1 MKLSYKNQLTLS
13 CIIIIVFD
21 ILNAVFKNWIF
32 TSIGF
37 GICGLLWLIHP
48 VMPKNAEVS
57 KKGILAIRLVGVLI
71 ILQGIFTRSY
81 LY

>member
-13 CIIIIVFD
+13 CIIVIVFD
-21 ILNAVFKNWIF
+21 VLNTVFKNWIF

-37 GICGLLWLIHP
+37 GICGLLWVINP
-48 VMPKNAEVS
+48 AIPKNTEVS
-57 KKGILAIRLVGVLI
+57 KKGLLAIRLVGVLL
-71 ILQGIFTRSY
+71 ILKGIFTRSY

>member
-1 MKLSYKNQLTLS
+1 MKLNYKNQLTLS

-57 KKGILAIRLVGVLI
+57 KKGIIAIRLVGLLI